1 VITGGTGAL
10 GRAVVEAFVR
20 AGARVHV
27 PWFDAVEAEELRA
40 GLRMRFGEEGDGGGG
55 RIRLREADLTEE
67 SSVAAFFESVRE
79 SDGGTE
85 ILLNLAG
92 GFAMSTL
99 DQTKLAAWDD
109 MFARNATSAFLC
121 CRASAPGM
129 RARGWGRIVNVV
141 AMPALKR
148 GAANMSGY
156 AAAKAAVL
164 NLTYSLAAELGPDGI
179 TVNAIVPTTIDTPAN
194 RSSMPEADTS
204 RWLAPAEI
212 ARVLLF
218 LASDDAAI
226 VTGSAVALEAFNRPP
241 GRG

>member
-1 VITGGTGAL
+1 
-10 GRAVVEAFVR
+10 
-20 AGARVHV
+20 
-27 PWFDAVEAEELRA
+27 
-40 GLRMRFGEEGDGGGG
+40 
-55 RIRLREADLTEE
+55 
-67 SSVAAFFESVRE
+67 VRE